1 MEAEEPIAAE
11 PETETSGDGRR
22 KVSDAQVIECL
33 NDCYGIVQQAA
44 RLIGKRYGV
53 KYSRSGLW
61 RRIHSSPKLTAARN
75 DAEAAGIEFAEA
87 GLLAA
92 IKAGKVQAII
102 FFLQSRSEKY
112 RPRVDVGP
120 VQPPRDEAE
129 ILADLKRLG
138 FEHVEEAGA
147 AAAPEQP
154 PPEVPPDA

>member
-1 MEAEEPIAAE
+1 METEESIAAE
-11 PETETSGDGRR
+11 SEEEQGGGDGRR
-22 KVSDAQVIECL
+22 KVSDKQVIECL

-53 KYSRSGLW
+53 KYTRSGLW

-75 DAEAAGIEFAEA
+75 DAEASGIEFAEA

-120 VQPPRDEAE
+120 VQPPRDEKE
-129 ILADLKRLG
+129 ILADLRKLG
-138 FEHVEEAGA
+138 LAPVDEAEP
-147 AAAPEQP
+147 AAPDQT
-154 PPEVPPDA
+154 PPEVPDA